1 MSYRSF
7 RDVDGNNISFEN
19 AYELEL
25 SKQTDVVTGEIT
37 AYLVE
42 NNGHLYE
49 VSQQTFEALEAL
61 PA

>member
-37 AYLVE
+37 AYLV
-42 NNGHLYE
+42 
-49 VSQQTFEALEAL
+49 
-61 PA
+61 